1 VRTRLPARS
10 PALLALALALAL
22 AAGPAALGLGCWAP
36 APAEHPNLAAA
47 PPPAE
52 VAAPRGAD
60 LPSATPGALA
70 WTRSA
75 PLTLVG
81 PGGEPAV
88 TLDRIGVLVQVQQV
102 QAHRVR
108 VRCLG
113 CPPPGPTGDLW
124 LQAGQLAGG
133 PGADEEALT
142 AALRLRAQWA
152 AGTDLPPGADRD
164 AHCALLDAGF
174 TWNADEA
181 RFAWGGGALLLALS
195 SGAWTTTELAPPTAP
210 APWPCA
216 GPPPAG

>member
-1 VRTRLPARS
+1 MRTRLLPTRRA
-10 PALLALALALAL
+10 ALAACILALAV
-22 AAGPAALGLGCWAP
+22 GPTTLGLGCWAP
-36 APAEHPNLAAA
+36 SPADHPNLAGA
-47 PPPAE
+47 PPPPA

-60 LPSATPGALA
+60 LPSAAPGALA

-88 TLDRIGVLVQVQQV
+88 TLDRIGVLVQVQQA

-113 CPPPGPTGDLW
+113 CPDPAPTGDLW

-133 PGADEEALT
+133 PGEDEEALS
-142 AALRLRAQWA
+142 AALRLRARWA
-152 AGTDLPPGADRD
+152 AGADLPAGADP
-164 AHCALLDAGF
+164 AALCALIDAGF
-174 TWNADEA
+174 AWNTDEA
-181 RFAWGGGALLLALS
+181 RFAWGGGELLLALRAN
-195 SGAWTTTELAPPTAP
+195 AWAAAELSPPSAP

-216 GPPPAG
+216 GPAPAG